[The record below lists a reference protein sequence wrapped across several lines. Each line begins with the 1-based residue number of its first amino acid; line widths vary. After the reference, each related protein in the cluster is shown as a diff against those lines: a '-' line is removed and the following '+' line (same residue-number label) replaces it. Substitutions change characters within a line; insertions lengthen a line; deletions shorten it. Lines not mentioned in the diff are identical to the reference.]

1 MKRYLTILFWML
13 LSVSHAQHAFETRD
27 WTGSIGTSFLT
38 YSYGY
43 GNYVQGAPVMISFE
57 YGIHSYVGVSIY
69 GGMMY
74 RNPKINEYRYKQSL
88 YAAGIRVNG
97 HFYNVLDDFINADL
111 KSNIVDIYTFVS
123 LGMDH
128 TVTDLPINPKTVY
141 YISGGIGLKA
151 YPFKLKRIG
160 VMTEIGHSV
169 ITPLLLGVTFK
180 L

>member
-1 MKRYLTILFWML
+1 MV

-27 WTGSIGTSFLT
+27 WTGGIGTSFLT

-97 HFYNVLDDFINADL
+97 HFYNVLDDLINADL

>member
-1 MKRYLTILFWML
+1 MV

-27 WTGSIGTSFLT
+27 WTGGIGTSFLT

-43 GNYVQGAPVMISFE
+43 GSYVQGAPVMISFE

-74 RNPKINEYRYKQSL
+74 RNPKIKEHRYEQYL
-88 YAAGIRVNG
+88 YAVGLRVNG
-97 HFYNVLDDFINADL
+97 HFYNVLDDLINANLRSD
-111 KSNIVDIYTFVS
+111 IVDIYLSVS

-128 TVTDLPINPKTVY
+128 MVTDLPINPKTVY
-141 YISGGIGLKA
+141 YIGGGIGLRV
-151 YPFKLKRIG
+151 YPFKTKRVG
-160 VMTEIGHSV
+160 VMTEIGHLV

>member
-27 WTGSIGTSFLT
+27 WAGGIGTSFLT

-43 GNYVQGAPVMISFE
+43 GSYVQGAPVMISFE

-74 RNPKINEYRYKQSL
+74 RNPKINERRYEQYL
-88 YAAGIRVNG
+88 YAVGLRLNG
-97 HFYNVLDDFINADL
+97 HFYNVLDDLINANLRSD
-111 KSNIVDIYTFVS
+111 IVDIYLSVS

-128 TVTDLPINPKTVY
+128 MVTDLPINPKTVY
-141 YISGGIGLKA
+141 YIGGGIGLRV
-151 YPFKLKRIG
+151 YPFKSKRVG
-160 VMTEIGHSV
+160 VMTEIGHLV

>member
-1 MKRYLTILFWML
+1 MKRYLTILFWIV
-13 LSVSHAQHAFETRD
+13 LSLSHAQHAFETRD

-43 GNYVQGAPVMISFE
+43 GNYVQGVPVMISFE
-57 YGIHSYVGVSIY
+57 YGIHSYVGASIY

-74 RNPKINEYRYKQSL
+74 RNPKIGECSYKQSL
-88 YAAGIRVNG
+88 YAAGLRFNG
-97 HFYNVLDDFINADL
+97 HIYNVLDDLINANLRSD
-111 KSNIVDIYTFVS
+111 IIDIYMSVN

-128 TVTDLPINPKTVY
+128 MITDLPISTKTVF
-141 YISGGIGLKA
+141 YIGTGVGLRV
-151 YPFKLKRIG
+151 YPFKSKRVGI
-160 VMTEIGHSV
+160 MTEIGHTV

>member
-1 MKRYLTILFWML
+1 
-13 LSVSHAQHAFETRD
+13 LSVSHAQHAFETID
-27 WTGSIGTSFLT
+27 WAGGIGTSFLT

-43 GNYVQGAPVMISFE
+43 GSYVQGAPVMISFE

-74 RNPKINEYRYKQSL
+74 RNPKINERRYEQYL
-88 YAAGIRVNG
+88 YAVGLRLNG
-97 HFYNVLDDFINADL
+97 HFYNVLDDLINANLRSD
-111 KSNIVDIYTFVS
+111 IVDIYLSVS

-128 TVTDLPINPKTVY
+128 MVTDLPINPKTVY
-141 YISGGIGLKA
+141 YIGGCIGLRV
-151 YPFKLKRIG
+151 YPFKSKRVG
-160 VMTEIGHSV
+160 VMTEIGHLV

>member
-1 MKRYLTILFWML
+1 MFWML

-97 HFYNVLDDFINADL
+97 HFYNVLDDLINADL